1 VTTGSTLQSPGYAVA
16 TYPVK
21 VENGKILVAIGQP

>member
-1 VTTGSTLQSPGYAVA
+1 VNADDPSCAVA

-21 VENGKILVAIGQP
+21 VEGDDVLVDV